1 MSSNT
6 NFNYQELQN
15 FLFESPI
22 DTTTNAQPSKAEQ
35 FDFSEVWQDLH
46 AKTIES
52 ASQMDHNDLSAF
64 VGDITP
70 AAAAIVAAEE
80 SPMMATPF
88 LDHSCM
94 NTPFTPATIFTPSLN
109 QFHDTPYYSPYIESN
124 AFNMASYSEI
134 QTNDDSVDKY
144 LKNDVSWQLNTMVS
158 QTPVISTND
167 LFGSLQNETSQLLL
181 DSTKVSA
188 DNSSDS
194 LFPPL
199 PSSENNQQ
207 DTISYSLNTD
217 IAYDPQA
224 LEACNL
230 FDDHL
235 FDIPEADTFIQPSLI
250 PLNNKRKHEDSK
262 AYKPVTKRTKISNQP
277 QDEDQRKFKCEQCNA
292 TFNRRYNLGTHIKTH
307 DKNRVKDFACKL
319 CQKPFDRKHDLSRHV
334 ATVHN
339 GERAHKCSL
348 CTSTFSRKDALVR
361 HQIQKHAI

>member
-1 MSSNT
+1 MSSTT
-6 NFNYQELQN
+6 NFNYQELQD

-22 DTTTNAQPSKAEQ
+22 DTNTKAEPSKTEQ

-46 AKTIES
+46 AKTIEDS
-52 ASQMDHNDLSAF
+52 HMEHNNLSTF

-94 NTPFTPATIFTPSLN
+94 NTPFTPATIFTPSVN

-124 AFNMASYSEI
+124 GFNMTTYPEV

-144 LKNDVSWQLNTMVS
+144 LKNDVSWQLTTMVS
-158 QTPVISTND
+158 QTPILSAND
-167 LFGSLQNETSQLLL
+167 LFGSLQNDPAQLLL

-207 DTISYSLNTD
+207 DAISYSLNND
-217 IAYDPQA
+217 IVYDPQA
-224 LEACNL
+224 LDASNL

-235 FDIPEADTFIQPSLI
+235 FDIPEADTFIQPSTH
-250 PLNNKRKHEDSK
+250 LNNKRKYEDLQ
-262 AYKPVTKRTKISNQP
+262 ANKPTTKRTKLSTQS
-277 QDEDQRKFKCEQCNA
+277 QDEEQRRFKCDQCNA

-307 DKNRVKDFACKL
+307 DKNRVKDFACTL

-339 GERAHKCSL
+339 GERAHKCSV

-361 HQIQKHAI
+361 HQIQKHAV